1 MESLRMVEN
10 PQKLRSP
17 FPSRSG
23 HVISGLFPYMCSFV
37 LPFASGTCPIERLY
51 NLVSSRF
58 AKAAPNTSGI
68 YGFECFYKE
77 VSIPFQ
83 SRFYHVRIIR
93 IERLMAPILDPPQVR
108 VPFASKI
115 YNSNGF
121 TKYFDP
127 FSTPFLS
134 RPYYKNRMP
143 FGANSRSI
151 WFTPLYGI
159 LTIAKHPDHSR

>member
-1 MESLRMVEN
+1 
-10 PQKLRSP
+10 
-17 FPSRSG
+17 
-23 HVISGLFPYMCSFV
+23 
-37 LPFASGTCPIERLY
+37 
-51 NLVSSRF
+51 
-58 AKAAPNTSGI
+58 
-68 YGFECFYKE
+68 
-77 VSIPFQ
+77 
-83 SRFYHVRIIR
+83 
-93 IERLMAPILDPPQVR
+93 MAPILDPPQVR

-159 LTIAKHPDHSR
+159 LTIAKYPDHSR